1 MIRFILKLFGYK
13 PKPNL
18 VWLYI
23 NNTQYYGVIG
33 WLANN
38 RRQAVR
44 GEDTWQRKQKYLEK
58 KVM

>member
-13 PKPNL
+13 PKPSL

-33 WLANN
+33 WLVNN
-38 RRQAVR
+38 KRQAVR
-44 GEDTWQRKQKYLEK
+44 GEDNWQRK
-58 KVM
+58 

>member
-13 PKPNL
+13 PKPSL

-44 GEDTWQRKQKYLEK
+44 GEDTWQRK
-58 KVM
+58 